1 MSVGISEIFSSI
13 QGEGKYVGC
22 RQLFI
27 RLIGCNL
34 DCPYCDTDGLAHEGA
49 KECSLEY
56 CEGYNGAFKLKN
68 PLIIEDI
75 MPYVDYRLQ
84 DPHHSISVTGGEPLL
99 YPQAIKQIK
108 QLASKYDLP
117 IFLETNGTLY
127 KQLSQIID
135 DVDIISMDMKL
146 PSDIGKAH
154 WKEHEQFLKIASKKD
169 VYVKIVVSQ
178 ESTIEDFN
186 KALDIIKNIDDNI
199 LLVLQ
204 PITPLGGLHEAE
216 PAKMLLWQ
224 TVAMRMLKNVRV
236 IPQTHKMM
244 NQL

>member
-27 RLIGCNL
+27 RLIGCNM
-34 DCPYCDTDGLAHEGA
+34 DCPYCDTDGLAHEGS
-49 KECSLEY
+49 KECVLEA
-56 CEGYNGAFKLKN
+56 CEGYNGDFTLKN
-68 PLIIEDI
+68 PLNIEDI
-75 MPYVDYRLQ
+75 TPYVNYRLQ
-84 DPHHSISVTGGEPLL
+84 APHHSISITGGEPLL
-99 YPQAIKQIK
+99 YPQAILQIK
-108 QLASKYDLP
+108 KLALNYNLP

-127 KQLSQIID
+127 EQLSKIID

-146 PSDIGKAH
+146 PSDIGKSY
-154 WKEHEQFLKIASKKD
+154 WLEHEQFLKIASKKD

-178 ESTIEDFN
+178 ESTVEDFE
-186 KALDIIKNIDDNI
+186 KALSIIKNIDDNI

-204 PITPLGGLHEAE
+204 PITPMGGLHEAE
-216 PAKMLLWQ
+216 PIKMLNWQ
-224 TVAMRMLKNVRV
+224 TMALKVLKNVRV